1 MSRILV
7 AWLITTIAIL
17 LAAYLIPG
25 IRIAGAGAAVIAAAI
40 LGILN
45 ALLKP
50 ILVVLTF
57 PLTIVTLGL
66 FLLVINALMFLLAGA
81 LVRGLEVKS
90 FWAALLG
97 SLVVSVVSFI
107 AH

>member
-1 MSRILV
+1 MSRIII

-17 LAAYLIPG
+17 LAAYLVPG
-25 IRIAGAGAAVIAAAI
+25 IRIASAGAAIIGAAI
-40 LGILN
+40 LAILN

-66 FLLVINALMFLLAGA
+66 FLLVINALMFLLAGS
-81 LVRGLEVKS
+81 LVKGFEVRS
-90 FWAALLG
+90 FGSALLG
-97 SLVVSVVSFI
+97 SLIVSIVSFV

>member
-1 MSRILV
+1 MSRILI

-17 LAAYLIPG
+17 LAAYIIPG
-25 IRIAGAGAAVIAAAI
+25 IRIAGASAAIIGAAI

-45 ALLKP
+45 GLLKP

-66 FLLVINALMFLLAGA
+66 FLLVLNALMFLLAGS
-81 LVRGLEVKS
+81 LVDGFEVKS
-90 FWAALLG
+90 FWSALLG